1 MEGDGL
7 GTSVDISRCPHVGIL
22 NHEMRVERQ
31 IGHLAQSLDHRHTH
45 GEIRHEMVVHD
56 VDVDAVGGLDASH
69 LPAHVGEIGIENA
82 RGDAH
87 SHDPSLEDRCRFID
101 LWPRPRCD
109 LPDSPS
115 RPSGRST
122 QDCAEHGIGTMP
134 VRPQLDEPA
143 VRAGGTVGHA
153 GHETRGVQGLH
164 RFVPERLADDFG
176 GFAMMR

>member
-7 GTSVDISRCPHVGIL
+7 GTGIDISRRPHVGIL

-31 IGHLAQSLDHRHTH
+31 VAHLAQRLDHRHTH

-87 SHDPSLEDRCRFID
+87 SHDPSLEDRC
-101 LWPRPRCD
+101 
-109 LPDSPS
+109 
-115 RPSGRST
+115 
-122 QDCAEHGIGTMP
+122 
-134 VRPQLDEPA
+134 
-143 VRAGGTVGHA
+143 
-153 GHETRGVQGLH
+153 
-164 RFVPERLADDFG
+164 
-176 GFAMMR
+176 